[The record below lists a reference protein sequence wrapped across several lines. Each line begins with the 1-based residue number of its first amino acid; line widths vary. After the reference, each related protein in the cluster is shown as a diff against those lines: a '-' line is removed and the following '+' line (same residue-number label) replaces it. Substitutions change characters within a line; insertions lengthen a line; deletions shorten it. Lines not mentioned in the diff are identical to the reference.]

1 MSSETLNGLN
11 VRWHYRRSLASRV
24 TILTTLAVG
33 LSVAFV
39 AFAAF
44 MTARMQMQSTL
55 DQSLLD
61 RAEKVATYD
70 VPLNFYNT
78 YSQGIEAVTQADV
91 QRVAKQYIDPDKLA
105 IVIVGDRKSIEA
117 TLKATNIGNVVVVD
131 VTGRPAM

>member
-1 MSSETLNGLN
+1 MSGQALNG
-11 VRWHYRRSLASRV
+11 RWHYRRSLASRV

-70 VPLNFYNT
+70 VPLNVEVP
-78 YSQGIEAVTQADV
+78 SWALGAADI
-91 QRVAKQYIDPDKLA
+91 RILYFTSTGNYRTLLNED
-105 IVIVGDRKSIEA
+105 
-117 TLKATNIGNVVVVD
+117 TLKRVL
-131 VTGRPAM
+131 R